1 MRRIHNQIIGLM
13 LILTTITAIGL
24 NFLRISENKKIIII
38 QNDFKIQKKHLF
50 EKIYELKGKSL
61 KSFTYD
67 YTYWDEMV
75 DFINKKTKHIN
86 SDWPKQ
92 QIEPAIPTYNFQ
104 VVWIYNNYNQLV
116 YSLNLTKISTVD
128 SLPINLKS
136 FINKHEKNFFVHFFI
151 PTNKGFV
158 EFQSAPIQPT
168 SDNKRTTKPLG
179 YMFAGRIWNNE
190 YINEF
195 QNLCQTEISTSLLK
209 ESSGDT
215 LTEESKGVIH
225 FSKTLYG
232 WDFKPVGCLKVH
244 AQSEF
249 IQTLRSRSE
258 SSMLYTIVFVI
269 IGLSVI
275 AFFILYLIRSPL
287 SILIKSLKTENTD
300 ILEKIEKNKSDF
312 GHIARLI
319 KRFFNQKKEIE
330 AEIVERKKIEIELL
344 KTKEEAEAANTAKSA
359 FLATMSHEI
368 RTPMNGVIGMTG
380 LLLRTNQTKEQ
391 KEFTETIKL
400 SGESLMYIINDILDF
415 SKIEANKIEL
425 EEEPFELNNF
435 IEEILDLLAVKTDGK
450 KIELLYYIDPKI
462 AKFIN
467 GDLSRLRQILVN
479 LIGNALKFTEK
490 GEIFLEVKEINRID
504 NLNVILEF
512 SIKDTGIGIPKEKQH
527 LLFNAFSQ
535 VDSSTRR
542 KYGGTGLGLAIST
555 KLVELMKG
563 NIWVESEVGAGSKFT
578 FTIETSYTVSGNGQY
593 ISNYNKNIFSDK
605 LIAIID
611 NKKTNCQILF
621 NQCQY
626 WGMIPLIFE
635 NIGGFIKHFKSD
647 PAPDLALINVDL
659 DETSPNSILNIVR
672 STQNFEKL
680 PIIITAPIG
689 KIEDENHINN
699 LFFYKL
705 TKPLKFN
712 PLLETF
718 KAVLGTQ
725 VSPDTK
731 KDNNM
736 HSIDNLFEN
745 YPLTILV
752 AEDNPINQIV
762 AKRFLEMLGY
772 YPVIVSNGFEVMAS
786 LQKESFDIVFMDL
799 QMPEMDGIETTEK
812 ILSDSKIRIKPIII
826 AMTANVFKEDKDNC
840 LKMGMQDFISKPIQF
855 EEIQNLLMKWSS
867 FLNKNNH

>member
-1 MRRIHNQIIGLM
+1 MII
-13 LILTTITAIGL
+13 LIAITAVGL
-24 NFLRISENKKIIII
+24 NFLRISENKKNITI
-38 QNDFKIQKKHLF
+38 QNDFKIQKKYLF

-61 KSFTYD
+61 KSFAYD

-75 DFINKKTKHIN
+75 DFINKETKHIYSN
-86 SDWPKQ
+86 WPKQ
-92 QIEPAIPTYNFQ
+92 QIEPAVPTYNFQ
-104 VVWIYNNYNQLV
+104 VIWIYNKFDKLV

-136 FINKHEKNFFVHFFI
+136 FRSKHEKNLFVHFFI
-151 PTNKGFV
+151 PTNKGFI

-168 SDNKRTTKPLG
+168 SDNKRITTPLG

-190 YINEF
+190 YINDF
-195 QNLCQTEISTSLLK
+195 RNLCQTEISTSLLK
-209 ESSGDT
+209 ESSEDT
-215 LTEESKGVIH
+215 IVEESKGIIN

-232 WDFKPVGCLKVH
+232 WDLKPVGHLNIK

-269 IGLSVI
+269 ICLSFI
-275 AFFILYLIRSPL
+275 AFFIIYLIRKPL

-330 AEIVERKKIEIELL
+330 AEIVERKKIEIDLL
-344 KTKEEAEAANTAKSA
+344 KTKEEAENANTAKSA

-415 SKIEANKIEL
+415 SKIEANKVEL

-435 IEEILDLLAVKTDGK
+435 IEEILDLLTAKRDGK
-450 KIELLYYIDPKI
+450 KIELSYFIDPKI
-462 AKFIN
+462 PKFII
-467 GDLSRLRQILVN
+467 GDSSRLRQILVN
-479 LIGNALKFTEK
+479 LIGNAQKFTEK
-490 GEIFLEVKEINRID
+490 GEIFLEVKEINQIK
-504 NLNVILEF
+504 NSNVILEF

-527 LLFNAFSQ
+527 FLFDAFSQ

-542 KYGGTGLGLAIST
+542 KYGGTGLGLAISK
-555 KLVELMKG
+555 KLVELLGG
-563 NIWVESEVGAGSKFT
+563 NICVESEVGFGSKFT
-578 FTIETSYTVSGNGQY
+578 FTIATSYTMPGNVQY
-593 ISNYNKNIFSDK
+593 ITNYNKNIFSDK

-611 NKKTNCQILF
+611 DKKTNCEILF

-626 WGMIPLIFE
+626 WGMIPFIFE
-635 NIGGFIKHFKSD
+635 NIDGFINHFKSE
-647 PAPDLALINVDL
+647 PSPDLVLINVYL
-659 DETSPNSILNIVR
+659 DVTSTNTIISSFRNY
-672 STQNFEKL
+672 QKFEKL
-680 PIIITAPIG
+680 PLIITTPKG
-689 KIEDENHINN
+689 NFEDENHTNQ

-705 TKPLKFN
+705 VKPLKFN
-712 PLLETF
+712 QLLATFKVVLETQF
-718 KAVLGTQ
+718 N
-725 VSPDTK
+725 PDTK
-731 KDNNM
+731 EYSNM
-736 HSIDNLFEN
+736 HSIESLYEK

-752 AEDNPINQIV
+752 AEDNHINQV
-762 AKRFLEMLGY
+762 VVKRFLEKLGY
-772 YPVIVSNGFEVMAS
+772 SPQIVSNGFDVMNS
-786 LQKESFDIVFMDL
+786 LSEKHFDIIFMDL
-799 QMPEMDGIETTEK
+799 QMPDMDGFETTEK
-812 ILSDSKIRIKPIII
+812 IFRELDIEVMPIII
-826 AMTANVFKEDKDNC
+826 AMTANVFKEDKENC
-840 LKMGMQDFISKPIQF
+840 FKVGMQDFVGKPIQF
-855 EEIQNLLMKWSS
+855 EEIQNALIKWSKI
-867 FLNKNNH
+867 LKEKK